1 MNRIYRLVR
10 DPVNGRCKVVSEL
23 ARQRGTVSVTTR
35 AVRAGLPTRIA
46 LGAALL
52 AALPASAL
60 DYTVP
65 ITVNA
70 GESLDL
76 ASGDSVLHTG
86 SSYAVTVTGQDSTL
100 HATDLDLGVTGNGSG
115 IGAMSGGSVQIEG
128 GHIQLGDGSASVGY
142 ALNASGA
149 GSVIRANNL
158 VIDAYRNGS
167 GYGTVNATGG
177 GKVWLTGGRVS
188 SGGHALYATGS
199 GSELHVTGTEI
210 NNGGNSAVSA
220 EGGALLAMEAL
231 QLTFAPGNSGY
242 SGRLSSNGVG
252 SVLSLTDVDVVN
264 GYFDINNG
272 GLLRINGGSATT
284 NGGSIRLLGNR
295 ANGIHASAE
304 VTGGTFDTTGGYG
317 VNVNE
322 WGQLTA
328 NGAHFTVRDGQS
340 GLWLSSAASL
350 ADLTDTV
357 ISTYGTNGYGHG
369 VDVWGG
375 TATMTGGSI
384 DTHGDGVY
392 GLRASGSNPPTP
404 YSRIRA
410 NDLDITTYGNGGGG
424 VFLGGSTADVQLDGG
439 HITVL
444 GDAAFG
450 IVQMNTAQLTADNLG
465 IHAKGAGSGA
475 YRSYITVFGPYWDR
489 LTFNTSQLQTEDGPA
504 LWLQGSNHA
513 LTLNN
518 TDVVARQAGSVD
530 GGRLLRVS
538 DTVFTD
544 GSSVA
549 TSDILFSADNSRL
562 TGDVVVDSATAN
574 VQMALANASVL
585 TGALRGDSGFHV
597 ASLSLDDSSRWNLRG
612 DSTVGTLRHAGTI
625 AFVAP
630 TRGDFKTLTITGDY
644 VGNGG
649 TWVMNRQLGD
659 DGSAGDALVIQG
671 NSSGTANVRVDNAGG
686 AGALTSEGIRLISV
700 AGQSDAQFTLQ
711 GRAVAGAY
719 DYFLYKGGVSTPD
732 DGNWYLRSEYVA
744 PVDPVEPVDPVDPV
758 DPIDPVDPVEPVDPI
773 DPVDPATPDPGQ
785 PVDPI
790 NPVDPVD
797 PVDPGPKVERPEPA
811 IYLANQ
817 SAALRMF
824 QHSLHD
830 RAGDPGTRVH
840 AEDATGALA
849 WANVR
854 SSNLDRHAAGEQV
867 RVDSRVD
874 SVMVG
879 IGHALAANVGGQL
892 QLGLMGGHGR
902 ASSDAVSTV
911 TGYAA
916 RGVVTGTTLGLYGTW
931 LQDADM
937 QQGAY
942 VDSWVQYSRFRNRV
956 QGEGLAEE
964 RYRSRNWSGSVE
976 AGYVL
981 PLQRTADRGLYLEPQ
996 LQVVHN
1002 RYDADNV
1009 VEANGTAVESRRA
1022 GGTSTRLGARLYT
1035 RALTPK
1041 QGDVHPFVAVNWWS
1055 GGNASAIAVDDVSIR
1070 RDLPD
1075 DIYEAKAGV
1084 QVNFAGGWRGWG
1096 QLVHQTGSQGYR
1108 DTSAQ
1113 LGVSYSW

>member
-23 ARQRGTVSVTTR
+23 ARQRGTVSVTTP

-60 DYTVP
+60 DYTAP

-86 SSYAVTVTGQDSTL
+86 SSYAVTVTGRDATL
-100 HATDLDLGVTGNGSG
+100 HATDLDLRVTGNGSG
-115 IGAMSGGSVQIEG
+115 IGALAGGSVQIEG

-167 GYGTVNATGG
+167 GYGTVNATSG

-210 NNGGNSAVSA
+210 NNGGNSAVYA
-220 EGGALLAMEAL
+220 EGGALLAMESL
-231 QLTFAPGNSGY
+231 QLGFAPGNNGY
-242 SGRLSSNGVG
+242 SGRLSSSGTG

-264 GYFDINNG
+264 GYFDISEG

-284 NGGSIRLLGNR
+284 NGGSVRLVGNR
-295 ANGIHASAE
+295 TKGIYASAE
-304 VTGGTFDTTGGYG
+304 ITGGTFETTGGYG
-317 VNVNE
+317 VNVND
-322 WGQLTA
+322 WGRLTA

-392 GLRASGSNPPTP
+392 GLRASGSNPPTA

-410 NDLDITTYGNGGGG
+410 KGLDITTYGNGGGG
-424 VFLGGSTADVQLDGG
+424 VFLGGSTADAQLEGG

-444 GDAAFG
+444 GNAAFG
-450 IVQMNTAQLTADNLG
+450 IVQMNTAQLTADTLS

-475 YRSYITVFGPYWDR
+475 YRSYITVFGPHWDR
-489 LTFNTSQLQTEDGPA
+489 LTFNNSQLQTEDGPA

-513 LTLNN
+513 LTLVN

-530 GGRLLRVS
+530 DGRLLRVS

-549 TSDILFSADNSRL
+549 TSDILFNADNSRL

-574 VQMALANASVL
+574 MEMTLANASVL

-612 DSTVGTLRHAGTI
+612 DSTVGTLQHGGTI

-630 TRGDFKTLTITGDY
+630 TQGDFKTLTITGDY

-671 NSSGTANVRVDNAGG
+671 NSSGTATVRVDNAGG

-700 AGQSDAQFTLQ
+700 AGQSDAQFALQ

-719 DYFLYKGGVSTPD
+719 DYFLYKGGVRTPD

-744 PVDPVEPVDPVDPV
+744 PVDPPVDPVDPL
-758 DPIDPVDPVEPVDPI
+758 
-773 DPVDPATPDPGQ
+773 
-785 PVDPI
+785 
-790 NPVDPVD
+790 D

-830 RAGDPGTRVH
+830 RAGDPGTRV
-840 AEDATGALA
+840 DAAGSRGALA
-849 WANVR
+849 WARVR
-854 SSNLDRHAAGEQV
+854 SGHLDRHAGGEQI

-874 SVMVG
+874 NLMVG
-879 IGHALAANVGGQL
+879 VGHDLAANAGGQL

-911 TGYAA
+911 TGYTA
-916 RGVVTGTTLGLYGTW
+916 RGVVTGSSVGAYGTW

-937 QQGAY
+937 QRGAY

-981 PLQRTADRGLYLEPQ
+981 PLQRNVDRGLYLEPQ

-1002 RYDADNV
+1002 HYDADQV
-1009 VEANGTAVESRRA
+1009 IEANGTRVESRRA

-1035 RALTPK
+1035 RALTQR
-1041 QGDVHPFVAVNWWS
+1041 QGNVHPFVAINWWS
-1055 GGNASAIAVDDVSIR
+1055 GGTASAIAVDGVSIR

-1084 QVNFAGGWRGWG
+1084 QVNLAGGWRGWG
-1096 QLVHQTGSQGYR
+1096 ELGHQTGSQGYR

-1113 LGVSYSW
+1113 LGVSYRW